1 MMDATGLPAAELGR
15 EQAELLPDR
24 TTLSAIEIGHTEFDP
39 GSVAVNSPGTHQV
52 YLEPHAEANNVGGCA
67 PVVSSVNESST
78 SIVQW

>member
-24 TTLSAIEIGHTEFDP
+24 TTLSAIEIGKTELDP
-39 GSVAVNSPGTHQV
+39 GSVAVNSPGANQV

-67 PVVSSVNESST
+67 PVANAVNQSNT